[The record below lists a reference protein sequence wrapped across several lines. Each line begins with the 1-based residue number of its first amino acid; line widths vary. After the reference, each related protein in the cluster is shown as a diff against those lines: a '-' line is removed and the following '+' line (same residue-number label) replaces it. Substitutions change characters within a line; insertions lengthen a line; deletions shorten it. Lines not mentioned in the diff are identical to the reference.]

1 MVLGQYRITRTS
13 GKERFFPVSR
23 IITHPFENYDVAI
36 FYMSQPVL
44 LNDTTIA
51 RTVPLARELPDVGSL
66 ATVMG
71 WGWTQHGTRSPA
83 QVLRSLDLPITNSS
97 NCNETSHDLNIQEH
111 ELCCGKNQTVY
122 TNICHGDSGS
132 PLVFPGNSSDDSE
145 LEQIGIAVR
154 APSSCGSNYSYSVF
168 VSVAHDDVRM
178 WAACVQ
184 AALGKYIFSFK
195 FWKKSIV

>member
-1 MVLGQYRITRTS
+1 MVIGQYNSRFTS
-13 GKERFFPVSR
+13 GKEIFFTVSQ
-23 IITHPFENYDVAI
+23 IIFHPFDSFDVAI
-36 FYMSQPVL
+36 FNLSQPVL

-51 RTVPLARELPDVGSL
+51 RTVSLAKQLPDVGSL

-71 WGWTQHGTRSPA
+71 WGWTQHGKRSPA
-83 QVLRSLDLPITNSS
+83 QALRSLDLPITNSS
-97 NCNETSHDLNIQEH
+97 NCNDTSHDLNIQEH

-154 APSSCGSNYSYSVF
+154 APSTCGSNYSYSVF
-168 VSVAHDDVRM
+168 VSVAHKDVYK
-178 WAACVQ
+178 WVECVQ
-184 AALGKYIFSFK
+184 IAFRKFIFSFN
-195 FWKKSIV
+195 FLNIH